1 MLHAQKPTLHFQFFS
16 CTSQYAFGTERL
28 HPAGCCVENTTYR
41 SARCKTNTK
50 VKKKTK
56 LKGVFI

>member
-1 MLHAQKPTLHFQFFS
+1 MLHAQKPTPHFQFFS
-16 CTSQYAFGTERL
+16 YTSQYAFGTERL

-41 SARCKTNTK
+41 SARCKTNAK
-50 VKKKTK
+50 VKKTK